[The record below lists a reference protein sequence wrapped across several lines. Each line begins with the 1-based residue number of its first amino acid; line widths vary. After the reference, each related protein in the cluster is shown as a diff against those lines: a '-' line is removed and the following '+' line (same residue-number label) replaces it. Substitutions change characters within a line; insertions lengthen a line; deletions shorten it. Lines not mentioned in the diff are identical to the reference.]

1 MIALKNSQQLA
12 AMRVAGEITGSA
24 LATAGETIKVG
35 VTTKHIDDVIR
46 RYIEKCGAK
55 PSFLGYG
62 GFPGSACISINDEVI
77 HGIPSHDKVLHDGDI
92 VKIDVG
98 AYYNGFHGDSAKTFP
113 VGNISDDAKNLIE
126 ATKKSFELGVEEIK
140 SSFESG
146 SGSVRV
152 DSVRVG
158 DVGAAIDEYVR
169 SCGYSVVRKYIGHGV
184 GAQLHEQPDVPNF
197 GTRGRGVR
205 IVKGMVI
212 AIEPMVNI
220 GGYEVREL
228 KDKWTVVT
236 ADGSLS
242 AHYEHTVAVTENGV
256 ELLTKID

>member
-1 MIALKNSQQLA
+1 MIALKNSQQLSV
-12 AMRVAGEITGSA
+12 MRIAGEITGSA
-24 LATAGETIKVG
+24 LATAGEAIKEG
-35 VTTKHIDDVIR
+35 VTTKHLDDIIR
-46 RYIEKCGAK
+46 KYIEKCGAT

-77 HGIPSHDKVLHDGDI
+77 HGIPSYDRILREGDI

-98 AYYNGFHGDSAKTFP
+98 AYYHGFHGDCAKTFP

-126 ATKKSFELGVEEIK
+126 AAITSFGLGIGVIK

-146 SGSVRV
+146 SG
-152 DSVRVG
+152 SVRVG

-169 SCGYSVVRKYIGHGV
+169 SCGYSVVRKYVGHGV
-184 GAQLHEQPDVPNF
+184 GAALHEEPDIPNF
-197 GTRGRGVR
+197 GTRGRGAR

-212 AIEPMVNI
+212 AIEPMVNM

-228 KDKWTVVT
+228 KDRWTVVT
-236 ADGSLS
+236 ADGSLA